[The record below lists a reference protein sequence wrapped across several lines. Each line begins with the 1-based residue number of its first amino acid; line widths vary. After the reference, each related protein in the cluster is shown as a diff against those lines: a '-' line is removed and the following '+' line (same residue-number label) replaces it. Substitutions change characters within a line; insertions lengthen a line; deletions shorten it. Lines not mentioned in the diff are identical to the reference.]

1 MRLSSVFDHV
11 VLDLALSTQ
20 YQSRHSHVYLLVYR
34 DVQTFTTHMY
44 QQIDIRLGRPDLV
57 HEVLQTI
64 ELNSGIPLTSAAATN
79 DTTNMISQVQRSHSS
94 FFTMNLGG
102 TGTSGSKVAHD
113 ATADDI
119 NNDDEGCDDSTAVN
133 SYGPQTLSI
142 ASSST
147 VTADAFQVGNE
158 PVGSVS
164 AASNSR
170 YATLFLSNVEHRL
183 SVRFAQ

>member
-1 MRLSSVFDHV
+1 
-11 VLDLALSTQ
+11 
-20 YQSRHSHVYLLVYR
+20 LLVYR
-34 DVQTFTTHMY
+34 DVQTFTTY
-44 QQIDIRLGRPDLV
+44 VYKQIDIRLGRADLV

-64 ELNSGIPLTSAAATN
+64 ELQTN
-79 DTTNMISQVQRSHSS
+79 NTTNMISQVQRSHSS

-113 ATADDI
+113 ATADDHD
-119 NNDDEGCDDSTAVN
+119 DDEGCDDSTTV
-133 SYGPQTLSI
+133 SSFGPQTLSI
-142 ASSST
+142 ASSA

-158 PVGSVS
+158 SVGSVS

-170 YATLFLSNVEHRL
+170 YATLFSSNVERRL